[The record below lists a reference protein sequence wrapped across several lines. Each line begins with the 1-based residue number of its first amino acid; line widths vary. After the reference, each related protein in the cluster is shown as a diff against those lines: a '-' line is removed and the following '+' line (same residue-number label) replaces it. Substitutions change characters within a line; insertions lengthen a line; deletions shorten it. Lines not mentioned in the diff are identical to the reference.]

1 MKTITVRG
9 SESQNYEFIEN
20 DILRSVAQNI
30 SLIVSTK
37 KGTVPQYREFGI
49 PMTFIDRP
57 IKVAKTL
64 MIAEVTE
71 GIELFEPR
79 AEIVSITAEVI
90 GEKCY
95 PYVEVRLKDA
105 V

>member
-1 MKTITVRG
+1 METVTVKG
-9 SESQNYEFIEN
+9 SEPQSYDFIEN

-30 SLIVSTK
+30 TLIISTK
-37 KGTVPQYREFGI
+37 KGTVPHYREFGI
-49 PMTFIDRP
+49 PMAFIDRP
-57 IKVAKTL
+57 VKVARTL

-79 AEIVSITAEVI
+79 AEIVSIKAEVI

-95 PYVEVRLKDA
+95 PYVEVKLKNA